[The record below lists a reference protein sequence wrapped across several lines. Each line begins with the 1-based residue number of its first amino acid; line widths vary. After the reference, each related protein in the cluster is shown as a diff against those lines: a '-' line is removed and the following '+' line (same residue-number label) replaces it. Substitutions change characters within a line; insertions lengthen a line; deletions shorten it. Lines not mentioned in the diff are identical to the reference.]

1 MFLTQNN
8 AKKII
13 IKSLNRDNVNKPP
26 HWLSPLSVH
35 IKERA
40 QRELNIA
47 NSVVELSSHISE
59 LGLNTLE
66 FDRRINNL
74 VDNIQ
79 TLSAA
84 IEEMSASSSEV
95 GSLGQDV
102 LRQASNVLE
111 YTKESSQAL
120 DEMEARFAEV
130 DLSLTQAHQQMTEL
144 AGQTKSIQSLTSTVN
159 AISEQTNLLAL
170 NAAIEAARAGEA
182 GRGFAVVADEVRQ
195 LAARSAEAAKEING
209 IVNDITAG
217 SEGVQEKL
225 SQSVEA
231 VKESSESRERVY
243 EVIQQS
249 RDSANLNFDQATAIA
264 SAAEEQSQVSHDMA
278 IQVSSNS
285 DDSDALAHIFKSLMS
300 ALEPLRID
308 ANNIFSNIQIMSPCL
323 TLASAK
329 RDHVVWVD
337 KIIQYAIFNESTI
350 TENEVRDHRQCRLGI
365 FLASDDA
372 KDIINLKDAEEL
384 IKEEHPKVHTAG
396 RELFKL
402 AQDFNNKRID
412 PERYNIESK
421 DLMASLKLASINVIK
436 LLDAMIA
443 EIATRADIEC

>member
-144 AGQTKSIQSLTSTVN
+144 AGQTKST
-159 AISEQTNLLAL
+159 
-170 NAAIEAARAGEA
+170 
-182 GRGFAVVADEVRQ
+182 
-195 LAARSAEAAKEING
+195 
-209 IVNDITAG
+209 
-217 SEGVQEKL
+217 
-225 SQSVEA
+225 
-231 VKESSESRERVY
+231 
-243 EVIQQS
+243 
-249 RDSANLNFDQATAIA
+249 
-264 SAAEEQSQVSHDMA
+264 
-278 IQVSSNS
+278 
-285 DDSDALAHIFKSLMS
+285 
-300 ALEPLRID
+300 
-308 ANNIFSNIQIMSPCL
+308 
-323 TLASAK
+323 
-329 RDHVVWVD
+329 
-337 KIIQYAIFNESTI
+337 
-350 TENEVRDHRQCRLGI
+350 
-365 FLASDDA
+365 
-372 KDIINLKDAEEL
+372 
-384 IKEEHPKVHTAG
+384 
-396 RELFKL
+396 
-402 AQDFNNKRID
+402 
-412 PERYNIESK
+412 
-421 DLMASLKLASINVIK
+421 
-436 LLDAMIA
+436 
-443 EIATRADIEC
+443 